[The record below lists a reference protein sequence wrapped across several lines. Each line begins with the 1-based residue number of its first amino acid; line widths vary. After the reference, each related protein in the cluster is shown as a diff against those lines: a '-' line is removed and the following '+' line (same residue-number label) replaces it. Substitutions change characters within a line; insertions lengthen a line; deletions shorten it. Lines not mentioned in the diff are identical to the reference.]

1 MAPTLNTHTI
11 HACLAVQLKPKLA
24 TERQPVTPSCSIYN
38 LLVPWSAKCQAVV
51 TSHKSQGAIFSQEAT
66 SSGLGEIISLKQNS
80 AVVKFESDAAA
91 AAAAAAAASVCHN
104 QYSDLAEIPLHL
116 LRSPLRV
123 HGGFARGFSH
133 LFNPSSATAASSFSS
148 SNVGLVGAIMH
159 VVTRIAKLDNDGDA
173 TRCSSSSSSVLSR
186 GLVLTGHSSG
196 GAFAILAGNTASVAD
211 DDDD

>member
-1 MAPTLNTHTI
+1 MTPTLNTHTI

-51 TSHKSQGAIFSQEAT
+51 DKSQGAIFSQEAT

-80 AVVKFESDAAA
+80 AVVKFKSPAA

-104 QYSDLAEIPLHL
+104 QDSDLAEIPLHL

-123 HGGFARGFSH
+123 HAGFARGFSH
-133 LFNPSSATAASSFSS
+133 LLNPSSATAASSFSS
-148 SNVGLVGAIMH
+148 SNVGLVDAIMR
-159 VVTRIAKLDNDGDA
+159 VVERIAKLDNDGDA
-173 TRCSSSSSSVLSR
+173 TRGSSSSSSSSVLSR

-196 GAFAILAGNTASVAD
+196 GAFAILAGNTDSVAD